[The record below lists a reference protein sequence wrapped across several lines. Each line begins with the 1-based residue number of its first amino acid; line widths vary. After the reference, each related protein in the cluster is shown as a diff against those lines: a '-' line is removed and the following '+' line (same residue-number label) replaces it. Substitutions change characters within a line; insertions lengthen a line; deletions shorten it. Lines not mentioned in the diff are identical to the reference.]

1 MRPIRLDFKGLR
13 SYRSATS
20 IDFADLDLFAII
32 GDTGAGK
39 STVIEA
45 LSLALYGRKTW
56 TGGSNLEELIAD
68 GENTMAIELTFHA
81 EANDWTVTRSRH
93 RNSSAP
99 INKLECRATGEKVD
113 GNRAVN
119 ERIEE
124 LLGLD
129 HSQFVRAVV
138 LPQGRFDE
146 LLQATRTD
154 RNKIL
159 RSIFGLDDL
168 RRVRDDATRRR
179 DSWRPVLFEASARRD
194 ALPPDPA
201 GMLTAATASADTAS
215 SRHGVLAGAIAK
227 VESLNAAVAQTAER
241 HRTLQRAAHDFAPDR
256 SLLGPLEDLAA
267 RAAGLVEERDKLN
280 VQQSDAEQR
289 RDAAVATQASLLR
302 GFDDHR
308 QARAA
313 ASSLRSVA
321 ASLHE
326 LDSDAEAATA
336 EIDRLQSEVPT
347 NREPEAITAAVESAA
362 ATLVA
367 AQQSAADAN
376 AAVEQALAAWQA
388 LAEANGAVA
397 EQRAALEL
405 AQAAADQARTEA
417 AVAGA
422 AIVSAEKALES
433 AKAQQR
439 QATRANAAAA
449 AAQGLH
455 AGDPCP
461 VCAQLTPADFVAP
474 EAGDIDASNELVSAS
489 EAELATARKAAT
501 TAETTSSHRS
511 EGLTAA
517 RASLDSALV
526 TVGEA
531 RAATIARL
539 LDPDAADEA
548 AALASLRRAANAQAT
563 ELDAANIAA
572 AVAEQSRVAAA
583 AERSTAIAVHSS
595 ELTAAQGR
603 LLQIDTRR
611 VAQRS
616 HLRALPSAWGIE
628 ADASVADIE
637 ALASSIDAMLGDLD
651 QLIAQT
657 AEAET
662 ELGAARQ
669 RFSEL
674 RVDAVENVNA
684 PASEIARQLNDQLTS
699 ATTLLMLLGEH
710 STERTDEIDQLV
722 ATLPTPIPTPVLLDQ
737 VAYVVPLSQKLLLA
751 IDPVAS
757 SVQNELRRL
766 DAKRGAEMQQLSGL
780 LEEVGAGDIA
790 SLHSQAGAAQV
801 EAARARTDI
810 ATLEQQVA
818 SAAALD
824 AMLDIGRP
832 YLANLDLL
840 IQSLR
845 DQHFVDHLVSARE
858 VELLGEATR
867 RLKAISDGRYGFV
880 PDFGVVRIASGEV
893 RSPDTL
899 SGGERFQ
906 AALALALALV
916 EIASRG
922 AGKLDAVFVDE
933 GFGSLDGAA
942 LDVAL
947 DTLGSVAGGGK
958 LVALISHLHPVAEYV
973 DTVFNVTKDDLFGSV
988 ITRLDADAREALL
1001 DDDIRSGLTR

>member
-1 MRPIRLDFKGLR
+1 MRPIKLDFKGLR
-13 SYRSATS
+13 SYRAATT

-68 GENTMAIELTFHA
+68 GENTMAIELVFHA
-81 EANDWTVTRSRH
+81 EGNDWTVTRSRH

-179 DSWRPVLFEASARRD
+179 DSWRPVLLEARARRD

-201 GMLTAATASADTAS
+201 ALLS
-215 SRHGVLAGAIAK
+215 
-227 VESLNAAVAQTAER
+227 AAVADADAAAGRHARLAAAITAAEQHHREVQRCTEQQQLLERAAADFHPDLSLLAPLDALAVRGAALVAERDQINAELVEAESEREQALTAQTA
-241 HRTLQRAAHDFAPDR
+241 
-256 SLLGPLEDLAA
+256 
-267 RAAGLVEERDKLN
+267 
-280 VQQSDAEQR
+280 
-289 RDAAVATQASLLR
+289 LLR
-302 GFDDHR
+302 GFGDHQ
-308 QARAA
+308 QARSAVTA
-313 ASSLRSVA
+313 VRSVASSLQQLDDDA
-321 ASLHE
+321 ALTE
-326 LDSDAEAATA
+326 AEIARLVAEAPTEA
-336 EIDRLQSEVPT
+336 EP
-347 NREPEAITAAVESAA
+347 PAITAAVTTTAA
-362 ATLVA
+362 ELVA
-367 AQQSAADAN
+367 AQEAAAVSTEAVERAGAAWHALMEATGAAAQQRTALESAQEAAD
-376 AAVEQALAAWQA
+376 
-388 LAEANGAVA
+388 
-397 EQRAALEL
+397 R
-405 AQAAADQARTEA
+405 ARTEA

-422 AIVSAEKALES
+422 GIAAAEQALDT
-433 AKAQQR
+433 AKAGQR
-439 QATRANAAAA
+439 SAMRSNAAVV

-461 VCAQLTPADFVAP
+461 VCAQATPSDFVAP
-474 EAGDIDASNELVSAS
+474 VAADVDAANQQVET
-489 EAELATARKAAT
+489 AEGALAAARRSATA
-501 TAETTSSHRS
+501 AETTANHHAESLVAVR
-511 EGLTAA
+511 AA
-517 RASLDSALV
+517 LEQSLV
-526 TVGEA
+526 TIGEA
-531 RAATIARL
+531 RAAVVGL
-539 LDPDAADEA
+539 SLDPDAPDDTIALAELRRVAKARADELA
-548 AALASLRRAANAQAT
+548 AARAAAT
-563 ELDAANIAA
+563 E
-572 AVAEQSRVAAA
+572 AEQARVAAA
-583 AERSTAIAVHSS
+583 AERSAAMAVHTS
-595 ELTAAQGR
+595 EVAGAQAR
-603 LLQIDTRR
+603 IDQIDARR
-611 VAQRS
+611 ANQR
-616 HLRALPSAWGIE
+616 AA
-628 ADASVADIE
+628 
-637 ALASSIDAMLGDLD
+637 LD
-651 QLIAQT
+651 QLPPAWEARPEATVADLEVLAASIDSMVAELDHLVARAT
-657 AEAET
+657 AAEART
-662 ELGAARQ
+662 VAARQ
-669 RFSEL
+669 RFADL
-674 RVDAVENVNA
+674 RADAVENVNA
-684 PASEIARQLNDQLTS
+684 PVTDIVRRLN
-699 ATTLLMLLGEH
+699 E
-710 STERTDEIDQLV
+710 QLV
-722 ATLPTPIPTPVLLDQ
+722 LASSLRRLLAEPPESEQPVSDPLPEPIPVPVLLEHLAEAVSTAQ
-737 VAYVVPLSQKLLLA
+737 HLLHAVAPIDDAVQTELA
-751 IDPVAS
+751 
-757 SVQNELRRL
+757 RL
-766 DAKRGAEMQQLSGL
+766 DAQRVVEADQLSAL
-780 LEEVGAGDIA
+780 LEQAGVADVA
-790 SLHSQAGAAQV
+790 SLHAQAGASQV
-801 EAARARTDI
+801 EEARARADI
-810 ATLEQQVA
+810 ETLEQQVA
-818 SAAALD
+818 AAAGFD

-832 YLANLDLL
+832 YLANLELL

-858 VELLGEATR
+858 VELLSEATR

-973 DTVFNVTKDDLFGSV
+973 DTVFNVTKDDLFGST
-988 ITRLDADAREALL
+988 ITKLDAEAREALL